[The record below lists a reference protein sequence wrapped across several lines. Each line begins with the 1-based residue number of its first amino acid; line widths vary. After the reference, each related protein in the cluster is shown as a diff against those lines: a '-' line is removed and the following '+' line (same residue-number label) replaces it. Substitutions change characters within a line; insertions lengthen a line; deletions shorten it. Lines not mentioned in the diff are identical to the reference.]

1 MRSENKLK
9 ILEFL
14 DNSAESIGDLLF
26 FFSLP
31 YGTSFSRAEY
41 LLRKEKDRREKLKIS
56 DEERR
61 NFYTLVSRLKKD
73 NLIEK
78 NKSKN
83 EIFIK
88 LTTKGKDILKILQAK
103 KQGDLPNKK
112 YEVQKETTFKI
123 VTFDIP
129 EKQRKKR
136 RWLRDSLRELEFE
149 MLQKSVWIGKT
160 KLPEEFISDLNRAK
174 ILSYIEIFEITK
186 SGSVKHIGQ

>member
-14 DNSAESIGDLLF
+14 DNSVESIGNLLF

-31 YGTSFSRAEY
+31 YGTSFSRAKY
-41 LLRKEKDRREKLKIS
+41 LLRKEKERRERLKIA
-56 DEERR
+56 DEKRR
-61 NFYTLVSRLKKD
+61 NFYTLISRLKKD
-73 NLIEK
+73 GLIEK
-78 NKSKN
+78 NKNKN

-88 LTTKGKDILKILQAK
+88 LTAKGKSILKILQAQK
-103 KQGDLPNKK
+103 HNDLPNKR
-112 YEVQKETTFKI
+112 YETQEETTFKI
-123 VTFDIP
+123 ITFDIP

-136 RWLRDSLRELEFE
+136 KWLRDSLRELKFE

-186 SGSVKHIGQ
+186 SGSIKHIE